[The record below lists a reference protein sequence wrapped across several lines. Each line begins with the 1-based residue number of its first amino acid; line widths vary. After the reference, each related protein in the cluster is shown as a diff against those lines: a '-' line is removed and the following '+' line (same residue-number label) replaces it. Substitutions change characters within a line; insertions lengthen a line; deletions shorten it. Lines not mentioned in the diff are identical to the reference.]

1 YKFKTILDACTSI
14 GEAAEVVSDA
24 CKCGMMASME
34 AARKRLQEL
43 SASTSEFAAIAH
55 AAHVLG
61 LIVRYGDV
69 RKFDPQPLMPLVE
82 ELFVQGA
89 LAMHAAAGCDNE
101 AAKAMFIAIDEM
113 NQLALEH
120 ADRVD
125 EALWIERLRK

>member
-1 YKFKTILDACTSI
+1 AMD
-14 GEAAEVVSDA
+14 
-24 CKCGMMASME
+24 

-43 SASTSEFAAIAH
+43 AATSTEMIAIAH

-69 RKFDPQPLMPLVE
+69 RKFDPAPLLPLVE

-89 LAMHAAAGCDNE
+89 LALHAAATCDNE
-101 AAKAMFIAIDEM
+101 AAKKMFIAIDEM

-125 EALWIERLRK
+125 EKLWIERL